1 MTHFTFKNKPLKS
14 VKLSINLNIVITE
27 PVLMGK
33 IINKCSEVMQSA
45 ISTVWVNVSIQKII
59 ALNFLVKKTSL
70 D

>member
-45 ISTVWVNVSIQKII
+45 ISTV
-59 ALNFLVKKTSL
+59 
-70 D
+70 